1 MRGVMEVSSSHH
13 HHHPVRSPSSEGDS
27 GTDDDDSNS
36 VLSHARRQRPM
47 FPIPHSHWFP
57 RPISFRAYAAPRVV
71 RQQGVSNGLRLH
83 IQVTRPVGRPSPSS
97 SSSSSSLLFIYLF
110 IAVCDFLYRLP
121 IDEWHLYSLLWP
133 SAFSSFGEVVTEL
146 DTTAKS
152 SAQS

>member
-1 MRGVMEVSSSHH
+1 MEVSSSH

-83 IQVTRPVGRPSPSS
+83 IQVTRPVGRPS
-97 SSSSSSLLFIYLF
+97 SSSSLLFIYLF
-110 IAVCDFLYRLP
+110 IYCCLWFSLSATYWWM
-121 IDEWHLYSLLWP
+121 ISLLTTL
-133 SAFSSFGEVVTEL
+133 AFCIFLIWRGCYGTGCYYCKIKCSEL
-146 DTTAKS
+146 EH
-152 SAQS
+152 